1 MITNDNFKKLVLIV
15 YRIIANVPVI
25 IMGDTGCGKT
35 SLITKLN
42 QILNNG
48 ENTLEIVNI
57 HPGITDDILCQIMEK
72 VDQKAKNMKDKESR
86 LFFDEINTCLSLS
99 LLTYINRTYNGKRFS
114 DNIRLI
120 GACNPYRKR
129 KGNKEKCGLSR
140 SNDNENELVY
150 LVQPLP

>member
-1 MITNDNFKKLVLIV
+1 MWKN
-15 YRIIANVPVI
+15 IINNKI
-25 IMGDTGCGKT
+25 K
-35 SLITKLN
+35 S
-42 QILNNG
+42 ILNNG

-57 HPGITDDILCQIMEK
+57 YPGITDNKLCQIMEK
-72 VDQKAKNMKDKESR
+72 VDQKAKNMKDKELW

-99 LLTYINRTYNGKRFS
+99 LLTEIYINRTYNGKRFS

-129 KGNKEKCGLSR
+129 KGNKEKYGLSR